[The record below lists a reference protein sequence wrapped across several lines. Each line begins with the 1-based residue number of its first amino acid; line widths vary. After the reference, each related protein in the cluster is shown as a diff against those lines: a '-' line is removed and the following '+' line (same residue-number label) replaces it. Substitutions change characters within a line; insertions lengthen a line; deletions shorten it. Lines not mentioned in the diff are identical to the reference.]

1 MTKFT
6 HKSSIEEIR
15 QRFDQDVERFSN
27 LQTGQVST
35 IDAPLTLEL
44 IVQAAAA
51 ATPKAKDILDVGC
64 GAGNYTL
71 RMLTRLPDLN
81 VTLVDLSQPM
91 LDRALI
97 RTRSQT
103 RGNITPWQGDVRKA
117 PFAAASFDIIV
128 AAAVLHHLRDDGDW
142 EAMFARF
149 YEMLRPGGS
158 LWISDLVCHDHPDI
172 QKMMWQRYGQYLTS
186 VKDETYRDAVFAYI
200 EKEDSPRSLTYQI
213 ELLKKSGF
221 SHTEI
226 LHKNSCFATF
236 GAIK

>member
-1 MTKFT
+1 MTAFA
-6 HKSSIEEIR
+6 HKSSIEDIR

-27 LQTGQVST
+27 LETGQVST

-51 ATPKAKDILDVGC
+51 ATPGAKNLLDVGC
-64 GAGNYTL
+64 GAGNYSL
-71 RMLTRLPDLN
+71 RMLTGLPDLN

-91 LDRALI
+91 LDRALA
-97 RTRSQT
+97 RVQPQT
-103 RGNITPWQGDVRKA
+103 RGTITAWQGDVRTA

-128 AAAVLHHLRDDGDW
+128 AGAVLHHLRDDADW
-142 EAMFARF
+142 ETMFARL
-149 YEMLRPGGS
+149 YEMLSPGGS
-158 LWISDLVCHDHPDI
+158 LWISDLVSHDHPNI
-172 QKMMWQRYGQYLTS
+172 QKMMWQRYGQYLAS
-186 VKDETYRDAVFAYI
+186 VKDEAYRDAVFAYI

-221 SHTEI
+221 QHTEI
-226 LHKNSCFATF
+226 LHKNSCFAAF